1 MYEQYAHLSLEEIL
15 RRLSTVETLEEN
27 IKDYEYQIDELRKE
41 NKQLED
47 RAYKAEN
54 RVEELQDRIDYLES
68 N

>member
-1 MYEQYAHLSLEEIL
+1 MYERYAHLNLDEIL

-54 RVEELQDRIDYLES
+54 RVEELQDRVDYLE
-68 N
+68 NK

>member
-1 MYEQYAHLSLEEIL
+1 MNEQYAHLSLDEIL

-54 RVEELQDRIDYLES
+54 RVEHLEFKYEV
-68 N
+68 